1 MWVLK
6 LCKFLRSPKR
16 EKKRKSATSTFVL
29 TREPQLVTFYFEPN
43 TTFTY
48 EDEGKMLHRQK
59 LLAHRA
65 TSEIHWGKE
74 SCFQYGNTLPQF
86 SDFLN
91 SFMLLLYVVRL
102 LL

>member
-1 MWVLK
+1 M
-6 LCKFLRSPKR
+6 
-16 EKKRKSATSTFVL
+16 STFVL

-65 TSEIHWGKE
+65 TSEIH
-74 SCFQYGNTLPQF
+74 
-86 SDFLN
+86 
-91 SFMLLLYVVRL
+91 
-102 LL
+102 

>member
-74 SCFQYGNTLPQF
+74 SCFLWQHVATLE
-86 SDFLN
+86 
-91 SFMLLLYVVRL
+91 
-102 LL
+102 